1 MNDLQAPHIG
11 NAPCEEEQPK
21 YCPCCGKEAEEFFA
35 SKFNGEIVG
44 CENCV
49 SMIEAWEW
57 ED

>member
-1 MNDLQAPHIG
+1 MDFNIEAPWVR
-11 NAPCEEEQPK
+11 NAPCE
-21 YCPCCGKEAEEFFA
+21 EAEEFFA

-49 SMIEAWEW
+49 SVIEAWEW